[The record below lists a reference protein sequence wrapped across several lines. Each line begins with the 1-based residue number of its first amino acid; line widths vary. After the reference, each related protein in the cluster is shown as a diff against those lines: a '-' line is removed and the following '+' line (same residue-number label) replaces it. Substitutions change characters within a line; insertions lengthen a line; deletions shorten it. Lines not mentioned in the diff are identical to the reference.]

1 MSNALASQTST
12 LDLTGQRVDLSPWAN
27 WADYWEAGLDPG
39 TGITTMYV
47 QGVKV
52 SAQGKQD
59 RTPLYR
65 ISFPS
70 VVASGEHLLEA
81 IGNMRNA
88 PKDNPAAKL
97 GLDEYVLQIES
108 EITDDLVGA
117 IAYTEGKIWTDA
129 KGDPDRYWGSH
140 IKRLTL
146 TGLSII
152 PDRRATVHLNLC
164 MPLSLYDR
172 DNKERVIINLTGV
185 YTYALNGVPHKMDIR
200 VGTVIPEG
208 AAAIVKHGVV
218 SGRNLAVDIGDRTME
233 IILAN
238 GLQVSFRDSA
248 PTEFGVRL
256 LLDDVHQEL
265 MVVHGRDVSISD
277 IRTMVKLY
285 CASIAIPQ
293 LKVPKGTETGY
304 LTSEQLAGIIRRKQ
318 TSMLRD
324 LMGLIRQR
332 VSKDGAVAG
341 ASLDSATIYGGG
353 AYLFYIGLQE
363 NLLPELYMPNAAEYL
378 NAYYAYETVQ
388 QADPAKWTK
397 KR

>member
-1 MSNALASQTST
+1 MSTVATQTSI
-12 LDLTGQRVDLSPWAN
+12 LDLSGQRVDLSPWRD

-39 TGITTMYV
+39 TGITTVYV
-47 QGVKV
+47 QGVKQL
-52 SAQGKQD
+52 AQGKQD
-59 RTPLYR
+59 RTPLFR

-70 VVASGEHLLEA
+70 VVASGEHLLAA

-88 PKDNPAAKL
+88 PRDNPAARL
-97 GLDEYVLQIES
+97 GLDEYVLQIEG

-129 KGDPDRYWGSH
+129 KGDPDRYWGGH
-140 IKRLTL
+140 IKRLGL

-152 PDRRATVHLNLC
+152 PDKHAIVHLNLC

-172 DNKERVIINLTGV
+172 DNKERVIENLTGL
-185 YTYALNGVPHKMDIR
+185 YKFAMNGISREMDIR

-208 AAAIVKHGVV
+208 AAAIVKYGTV

-238 GLQVSFRDSA
+238 GLQISFRDSA

-256 LLDDVHQEL
+256 LLDEVHQEIK
-265 MVVHGRDVSISD
+265 VEHGRDVSISD
-277 IRTMVKLY
+277 VRAMVKLY
-285 CASIAIPQ
+285 CANSTIPQ
-293 LKVPKGTETGY
+293 LKVPKGTPTGF
-304 LTSEQLAGIIRRKQ
+304 LTSEQLAAIIRRKQ

-324 LMGLIRQR
+324 LTGLIRQR
-332 VSKDGAVAG
+332 ISKDGAVAG

-353 AYLFYIGLQE
+353 AYLFYSGLQE
-363 NLLPELYMPNAAEYL
+363 GLLPSLFMPPSAEYL

-388 QADPAKWTK
+388 QADPAKWNK